1 MKKIALINPPWL
13 FPGRL
18 DRLSQNLG
26 LAYLASYLRSKVD
39 TEIQIIDA
47 LSEGYN
53 QYKIIKTSPPEI
65 RQYGLSHQEIVS
77 RIKPGTEFIGITA
90 PFTYQLRIISGLI
103 AAIKISFPE
112 AKVILGGVL
121 SSTLPKRALETGA
134 DYIVIGEGEIPL
146 KEIVSGRDC
155 NEISGVGFIEDE
167 RPIINSGKSIIEN
180 LDIIPFPARD
190 LLPFDKYMNLSTRGK
205 ADRRAVSIITSRG
218 CPFDCGFCSVHKVYG
233 YKWRSRSSEN
243 VLTEIEECISKY
255 DIEHIE
261 FEDDNLTLKP
271 SRAVEIFDGIIA
283 INQGR
288 NNKITWSTPNGI
300 RIDTLDE
307 TLLYKMKEAG
317 CRKLS
322 LGLENGSP
330 EVIEMMN
337 KKLDLDKV
345 KEVVKICGKLKIK
358 TLLYYIIGYPGET
371 RDRFQ
376 NGLEFCRQLKK
387 LGADNFT
394 SYIAKPYP
402 GTQLDRYCR
411 EKGYLVNDNLEDE
424 IILGECVTIVTE
436 DFDQKEVLRRQKVI
450 DQELNPPIR
459 MVKIA
464 KSLIPARLYKKM
476 KDSKIARLLKSNL
489 K

>member
-13 FPGRL
+13 FPGKL

-26 LAYLASYLRSKVD
+26 LAYLAAFLRSQVD
-39 TEIQIIDA
+39 VEIQIIDA
-47 LSEGYN
+47 LSEGYD
-53 QYKIIKTSPPEI
+53 QYMIIKRTPAEI
-65 RQYGLSHQEIVS
+65 RQYGLSPQEIVS
-77 RIKPGTEFIGITA
+77 RIKLGTEYVGITA
-90 PFTYQLRIISGLI
+90 PFTYQFQIISGLI
-103 AAIKISFPE
+103 AAIKPSFPQV
-112 AKVILGGVL
+112 KVILGGVL
-121 SSTLPKRALETGA
+121 PSTLPKKALETGA

-155 NEISGVGFIEDE
+155 HEISGVGFIEDE
-167 RPIINSGKSIIEN
+167 RPIINLGQSIIEN

-190 LLPFDKYMNLSTRGK
+190 LLPFNEYLKLSARGK
-205 ADRRAVSIITSRG
+205 AGRRTVSIVTSRG

-243 VLTEIEECISKY
+243 VLAEIEECIRKY

-271 SRAVEIFDGIIA
+271 SRAIEIFDGIIA

-288 NNKITWSTPNGI
+288 KKKITWSTPNGI

-307 TLLYKMKEAG
+307 KLLRKMKEAG

-322 LGLENGSP
+322 LGLENASP
-330 EVIEMMN
+330 EVLQMMN

-345 KEVVKICGKLKIK
+345 EEVVKICGKLKIK
-358 TLLYYIIGYPGET
+358 TLLYYIVGYPGET
-371 RDRFQ
+371 TDRFQ
-376 NGLEFCRQLKK
+376 SGLEFCRKLKK

-402 GTQLDRYCR
+402 GTQLDQYCR
-411 EKGYLVNDNLEDE
+411 ERGYLTNENLDDE

-436 DFDQKEVLRRQKVI
+436 DFDREEVLRRQRVI
-450 DQELNPPIR
+450 DQELNPPHPI
-459 MVKIA
+459 VKIA
-464 KSLIPARLYKKM
+464 KSLIPASIYKKM
-476 KDSKIARLLKSNL
+476 KDSKIARLLKRSLN
-489 K
+489 